1 MTTTTKLE
9 SLGDSSKKTG
19 VIALSGKAERGTSN
33 WERSLKR
40 LTQHRMAIF
49 GFVLLLVI
57 IGFVVIGSLL
67 IPESV
72 ANYNDAARKLQP
84 PSAEHWFGT
93 DQIGRDL
100 FARSIWGGQMSLF
113 IGVTAVLLQMVVGTA
128 IGLVAGYVGG
138 VLDALLMRIA
148 EAMLSIPQLFLAL
161 IAVRIF
167 AGTIPDFRVAGR
179 EFSSTFIVMILII
192 GLTSWMRVARIVR
205 AAVLSLKEQEFV
217 TAARSLGT
225 PTRRLLLQHILPNC
239 FAPVIVSATLGVGGA
254 ILLEAYLGFL
264 GLGVRAPTATWGNII
279 GDSYRFLSS
288 WYFWFFPALFIILT
302 GLAINFI
309 GDGLRDAFDP
319 KSLK

>member
-1 MTTTTKLE
+1 MTTTTKLD
-9 SLGDSSKKTG
+9 SLGDSSKKASIIT
-19 VIALSGKAERGTSN
+19 LSSKAERGVSN
-33 WERSLKR
+33 WQRSFRR
-40 LTQHRMAIF
+40 LRQHRMAIF
-49 GFVLLLVI
+49 GFALLAAI

-72 ANYNDAARKLQP
+72 ANYNDASRKLQP

-128 IGLVAGYVGG
+128 IGLIAGYVGG

-167 AGTIPDFRVAGR
+167 AGTIPDFRFLGR
-179 EFSSTFIVMILII
+179 EFSSTFVVMILII

-225 PTRRLLLQHILPNC
+225 PTRRLLMQHILPNC